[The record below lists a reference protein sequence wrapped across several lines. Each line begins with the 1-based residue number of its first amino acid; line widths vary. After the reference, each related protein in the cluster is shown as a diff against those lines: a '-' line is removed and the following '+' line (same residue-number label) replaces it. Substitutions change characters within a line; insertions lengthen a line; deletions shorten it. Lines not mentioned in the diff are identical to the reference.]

1 MQMQQ
6 DNWIPLNKDPFER
19 AWVALQHFGA
29 QALHHVEA
37 ELKAKG
43 FPSLEWYDVLWALE
57 REGPQRQRDL
67 ANHILVARYS
77 LSRLVDRMEADGLVE
92 RQECL
97 EDLRG
102 QMVVITAAGLTLRQQ
117 MWSAYSPALQATMGK
132 LSAEEAAQLA
142 ALLSKLA

>member
-1 MQMQQ
+1 MQQ
-6 DNWIPLNKDPFER
+6 DNWIPTNKDPYER

-29 QALHHVEA
+29 QALEHVEA
-37 ELKAKG
+37 ELKSEG

-77 LSRLVDRMEADGLVE
+77 LSRLVDRMEGEGLVE
-92 RQECL
+92 RKQCA

-102 QMVVITAAGLTLRQQ
+102 QMVVLTDAGRALRKRIWAAYG
-117 MWSAYSPALQATMGK
+117 PALQATMGK
-132 LSAEEAAQLA
+132 LSASEAAQLA